1 MLSFGH
7 LELGLDSQPQQHRD
21 VLEQQHQQ
29 LEQLLQ
35 TVVRQKEMGRAI
47 GDELDVQNAML
58 RELDQKVEIADVRMR
73 GANQKVKT
81 LK

>member
-1 MLSFGH
+1 MLSFGL
-7 LELGLDSQPQQHRD
+7 LELDLDSQPQQHRD